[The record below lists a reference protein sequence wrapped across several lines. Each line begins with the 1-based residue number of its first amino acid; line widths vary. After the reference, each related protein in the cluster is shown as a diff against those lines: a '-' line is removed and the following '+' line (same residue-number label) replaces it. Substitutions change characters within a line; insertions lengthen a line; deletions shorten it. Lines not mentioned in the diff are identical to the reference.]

1 MRKFFIVTCVCS
13 VSVGYF
19 LTIFL
24 GSYWQVPITGVLS
37 FRVND
42 GWCDPLISGFGA
54 HCFSDYQVPLQ
65 DLKTG
70 DYWGSNAY
78 PPIALLPF
86 LVARVFSNYL
96 DDRVVLAFYLSTLFI
111 VMLVPAFYVLRKIK
125 IDFSNIVALAILGFA
140 AHPVIIS
147 IDRGSSS
154 GFVVPALFWFA
165 VLIKKDSAAAVIPA
179 AFAIAWRPQYVFL
192 LLLFIGIGRMRRFFL
207 CAALTLFSYSLSF
220 LLMPGGLVTS
230 LKNWKIGLSEH
241 GGLDLLFVE
250 GGSRVSTAR
259 GVLHVARFVG
269 ELHPLLESFGLTY
282 LRNSYG
288 SWFAPGF
295 LLAGLTTF
303 VFIHVDQFKDVYLKT
318 VVVLALSA
326 LVFPITFA
334 YYNSFVLVIGAL
346 IMLEERSSFDTTKD
360 LSTRRMR
367 SLFNLISQQ
376 WWELL
381 VVAATAITLS
391 PIPLQGKDFHVSLV
405 HEYSGLIWT
414 IVVLLGLVKISKNS
428 IWVKGAK

>member
-1 MRKFFIVTCVCS
+1 M
-13 VSVGYF
+13 
-19 LTIFL
+19 
-24 GSYWQVPITGVLS
+24 
-37 FRVND
+37 
-42 GWCDPLISGFGA
+42 
-54 HCFSDYQVPLQ
+54 
-65 DLKTG
+65 
-70 DYWGSNAY
+70 
-78 PPIALLPF
+78 
-86 LVARVFSNYL
+86 
-96 DDRVVLAFYLSTLFI
+96 
-111 VMLVPAFYVLRKIK
+111 
-125 IDFSNIVALAILGFA
+125 
-140 AHPVIIS
+140 
-147 IDRGSSS
+147 
-154 GFVVPALFWFA
+154 
-165 VLIKKDSAAAVIPA
+165 
-179 AFAIAWRPQYVFL
+179 
-192 LLLFIGIGRMRRFFL
+192 
-207 CAALTLFSYSLSF
+207 
-220 LLMPGGLVTS
+220 
-230 LKNWKIGLSEH
+230 
-241 GGLDLLFVE
+241 
-250 GGSRVSTAR
+250 
-259 GVLHVARFVG
+259 HVARFVG

-391 PIPLQGKDFHVSLV
+391 PVPLQGKDFHVSLV